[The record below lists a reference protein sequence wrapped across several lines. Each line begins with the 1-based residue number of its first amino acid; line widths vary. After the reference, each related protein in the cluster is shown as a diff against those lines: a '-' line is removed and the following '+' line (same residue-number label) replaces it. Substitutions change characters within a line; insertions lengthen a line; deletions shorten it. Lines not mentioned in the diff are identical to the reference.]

1 MAYNVY
7 LTDGNGAAVVND
19 GTLNNDYSVTLIGKG
34 VADYGSVLAQNSIHQ
49 LENFASYAP
58 PANPLIGQLW
68 YNKTDTILY
77 VFDGDVFYP
86 LDKHLPKLTVDE
98 FFSPN
103 ITAGNISTANIS
115 GHNLSFNTGYF
126 DNLNVGNLITTPDIH
141 AGKVEAGNVYAS
153 FTGEI
158 GAITPAP
165 GTFTTLKA
173 DSFTGNVF
181 GRFNGVIG
189 DIQPNTAVFTD
200 VGANNVRARN
210 IYGNL
215 SGSIGQLG
223 FKYLGSFTE
232 LDADDITSRNLI
244 TGRTITAT
252 TGFVGNI
259 LTNAQP
265 NITSVG
271 ILDNLTVAHT
281 TQTDVLRANLIYGTI
296 ATNAQPYINT
306 LGDLT
311 DLHVLGNTVVNTLYA
326 NLVSSHELR
335 GVIST
340 ANQPLI
346 QGLGTLFDLKV
357 INPIDGNLAG
367 TADHAKLTDVANLA
381 VHVSGNIQPN
391 ITSLG
396 TLSHLEV
403 NGPVNLGNLQNISIG
418 GGFSNQWLGINN
430 AGRLYWG
437 FPREIPD
444 YTNYSGYYLSNNG
457 VDLEWV
463 YNDPALIKS
472 LKPSD
477 ITSVTLPKGDTDH
490 RPYTVLNIDMT
501 DLISAEIY
509 LQFYEEKSGD
519 YYDGTLGIS
528 LFPDTMTYS
537 VTPLSFGGPAVSTL
551 QIHTADG
558 SGWGGYPAYTDIT
571 QIAIQVFNA
580 NIINKVSADD
590 RTVKA
595 IQWAWVHKFYAQGLI
610 TNPVPIPAVDGY
622 IREHSTI
629 DTVAYTA
636 KAIDP
641 DPGVVV
647 QFSLKQG
654 YKDDYLLN
662 IDPNSGDV
670 TLKTPADYATK
681 NRYYA
686 AVIATNSY
694 GLSTE
699 KQIVI
704 AVTKFNDA
712 PVITSAQFVDAL
724 ENQPASTMIY
734 VATASNPNFNSFT
747 TWSIDPASPDASK
760 FNIDSALGVLRFN
773 TTPLYTDQHTFSIT
787 IVATDGITTSSYDM
801 LNVSI
806 VLVKQPPV
814 FVS

>member
-68 YNKTDTILY
+68 YNKSDTILY

-103 ITAGNISTANIS
+103 ITAGNITVANIS
-115 GHNLSFNTGYF
+115 GHNLSFNNGYF
-126 DNLNVGNLITTPDIH
+126 DDLNVGNLLTVTDIH
-141 AGKVEAGNVYAS
+141 AGKIESGNVIAN
-153 FTGEI
+153 FTGNI
-158 GAITPAP
+158 GDYAPAA
-165 GTFTTLKA
+165 GAFTTLKA
-173 DSFTGNVF
+173 DSFTGNLY

-189 DIQPNTAVFTD
+189 DLQPNTAAFTD
-200 VGANNVRARN
+200 VSANNIRARN

-223 FKYLGSFTE
+223 YRYLGSFTE
-232 LDADDITSRNLI
+232 LDADDIISRNAI

-252 TGFVGNI
+252 GGFVGNI

-271 ILDNLTVAHT
+271 VLDNLTVAHT
-281 TQTDVLRANLIYGTI
+281 TQTDVLRANLIYGAV
-296 ATNAQPYINT
+296 ATNNQPYINS
-306 LGDLT
+306 LGDLNN
-311 DLHVLGNTVVNTLYA
+311 LRVIGNTVLNAVYA
-326 NLVSSHELR
+326 NLLNAHEIQ
-335 GVIST
+335 GTIST

-357 INPIDGNLAG
+357 VNPIDGNLAG
-367 TADHAKLTDVANLA
+367 TADHAKRTDVANLA
-381 VHVSGNIQPN
+381 IQVTGNIQPN

-403 NGPVNLGNLQNISIG
+403 NGPVDLGNVQNIRIG
-418 GGFSNQWLGINN
+418 GGYPNQWLGINN
-430 AGRLYWG
+430 AGRLTWG
-437 FPREIPD
+437 FPNQIPD
-444 YTNYSGYYLSNNG
+444 YSNASGYVLSNDG
-457 VDLEWV
+457 VNLEWI
-463 YNDPALIKS
+463 YNDTTLIKS

-477 ITSVTLPKGDTDH
+477 ITTVTLAKGDPDH
-490 RPYTVLNIDMT
+490 TPYTVLNIDMT

-509 LQFYEEKSGD
+509 LQFYEQTTGD

-528 LFPDTMTYS
+528 LFPDTQTYS
-537 VTPLSFGGPAVSTL
+537 VTPLSFGGPTVSTL

-558 SGWGGYPAYTDIT
+558 SGWGGYPAFTDIT
-571 QIAIQVFNA
+571 QIPIQIFNA
-580 NIINKVSADD
+580 NIIKNVSADA

-595 IQWAWVHKFYAQGLI
+595 IQWTWVHKIYAPNLI
-610 TNPVPIPAVDGY
+610 TPVTPAPAVDGY
-622 IREHSTI
+622 IREQSPINTI
-629 DTVAYTA
+629 AYTA
-636 KAIDP
+636 RAIDP
-641 DPGVVV
+641 DPAVTII
-647 QFSLKQG
+647 FSLKPG
-654 YKDDYLLN
+654 YKDDYLLD
-662 IDPNSGDV
+662 IDANSGDV
-670 TLKTPADYATK
+670 TLKTPAVYAVK

-686 AVIATNSY
+686 AVIATSSY

-699 KQIVI
+699 KDIVI
-704 AVTKFNDA
+704 AVSKFDNA
-712 PVITSAQFVDAL
+712 PVITSAQFVDAM
-724 ENQPASTMIY
+724 ENKPATAIIY
-734 VATASNPNFNSFT
+734 VATATNPNTGSFT
-747 TWSIDPASPDASK
+747 TWSIDPTSPDASK

-773 TTPLYTDQHTFSIT
+773 TSPLYTDQQTYYIT
-787 IVATDGITTSSYDM
+787 LIAADGITPSAFDTLS
-801 LNVSI
+801 LTVQLI
-806 VLVKQPPV
+806 KQPPV
-814 FVS
+814 FV

>member
-1 MAYNVY
+1 M
-7 LTDGNGAAVVND
+7 
-19 GTLNNDYSVTLIGKG
+19 
-34 VADYGSVLAQNSIHQ
+34 
-49 LENFASYAP
+49 
-58 PANPLIGQLW
+58 
-68 YNKTDTILY
+68 
-77 VFDGDVFYP
+77 
-86 LDKHLPKLTVDE
+86 
-98 FFSPN
+98 
-103 ITAGNISTANIS
+103 
-115 GHNLSFNTGYF
+115 
-126 DNLNVGNLITTPDIH
+126 
-141 AGKVEAGNVYAS
+141 
-153 FTGEI
+153 
-158 GAITPAP
+158 
-165 GTFTTLKA
+165 
-173 DSFTGNVF
+173 
-181 GRFNGVIG
+181 
-189 DIQPNTAVFTD
+189 
-200 VGANNVRARN
+200 
-210 IYGNL
+210 
-215 SGSIGQLG
+215 
-223 FKYLGSFTE
+223 
-232 LDADDITSRNLI
+232 
-244 TGRTITAT
+244 
-252 TGFVGNI
+252 
-259 LTNAQP
+259 
-265 NITSVG
+265 
-271 ILDNLTVAHT
+271 
-281 TQTDVLRANLIYGTI
+281 
-296 ATNAQPYINT
+296 
-306 LGDLT
+306 
-311 DLHVLGNTVVNTLYA
+311 
-326 NLVSSHELR
+326 
-335 GVIST
+335 
-340 ANQPLI
+340 
-346 QGLGTLFDLKV
+346 
-357 INPIDGNLAG
+357 
-367 TADHAKLTDVANLA
+367 
-381 VHVSGNIQPN
+381 
-391 ITSLG
+391 
-396 TLSHLEV
+396 
-403 NGPVNLGNLQNISIG
+403 
-418 GGFSNQWLGINN
+418 
-430 AGRLYWG
+430 
-437 FPREIPD
+437 
-444 YTNYSGYYLSNNG
+444 
-457 VDLEWV
+457 DLEWV

-580 NIINKVSADD
+580 NIINKVSADA

-787 IVATDGITTSSYDM
+787 IVATDGITTSSYDK